1 MLPCSPSAPSSPSLP
16 SPLLLQLE
24 GLLQQ
29 VDLLELSSRAAQQEK
44 EQLQVCEGCHC

>member
-1 MLPCSPSAPSSPSLP
+1 MLPCLPSAPHPPCPRLLP
-16 SPLLLQLE
+16 QLE

-44 EQLQVCEGCHC
+44 EQLQVCM